1 MQASYDRVA
10 GEYAERI
17 FDELKHKPLDRALLA
32 RFAEETRGLGP
43 VCDLG
48 CGPGHVARHLRGLG
62 AEVFGI
68 DLSIGMVEQARRLNP
83 EIEFRQGD
91 MLSLDADDG
100 AWGGIVAFYSI
111 IHVPP
116 DELSRALRELWRVLQ
131 AGGVL
136 LLSFHVGDETVHLD
150 EWWGEEV
157 SVDFFFFRQEE
168 IEARLTTA
176 GFEVEEVIRRPPYGD
191 VEHQSQRAYVFARKP
206 AARAADGWRNE
217 SFARR

>member
-1 MQASYDRVA
+1 MEPRKRTDLQASYDRVA
-10 GEYAERI
+10 EEYAERI
-17 FDELKHKPLDRALLA
+17 FDELRHKSLDRALLA

-48 CGPGHVARHLRGLG
+48 CGPGHVARHLHGLG
-62 AEVFGI
+62 VEVFGI
-68 DLSIGMVEQARRLNP
+68 DLSAGMVEQARRLNP
-83 EIEFRQGD
+83 QIEFLQGD
-91 MLSLDADDG
+91 MLSLDADDE

-116 DELSRALRELWRVLQ
+116 EEVPRALRELWRVLK

-136 LLSFHVGDETVHLD
+136 LLSFHVGEETIHLD

-157 SVDFFFFRQEE
+157 SVDFYFFRPGE
-168 IEARLTTA
+168 IEDCLAAA
-176 GFEVEEVIRRPPYGD
+176 GFEVEEVIQRPSYKD

-206 AARAADGWRNE
+206 NVRVAND
-217 SFARR
+217 